1 VTGPHDE
8 AWASA
13 VARSRGLEID
23 AADAEQLAGLVAP
36 ILAHFAQIAGELTA
50 DDDMYEFR
58 RLLAQEGKRG

>member
-36 ILAHFAQIAGELTA
+36 ILADFAQIAGELSA